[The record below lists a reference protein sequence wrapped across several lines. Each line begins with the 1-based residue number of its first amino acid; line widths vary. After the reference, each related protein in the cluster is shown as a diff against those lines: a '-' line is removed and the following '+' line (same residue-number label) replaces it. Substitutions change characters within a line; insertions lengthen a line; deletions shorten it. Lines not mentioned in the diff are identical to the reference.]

1 VKTAK
6 SSAGSSDF
14 ECTDEFGMLKSADQ
28 AGWYQKWNQ
37 IFFTYRNH
45 IEDAALLK
53 NRVVCQKRTLWG
65 PVRYRNPLQFRR

>member
-37 IFFTYRNH
+37 IF
-45 IEDAALLK
+45 LL
-53 NRVVCQKRTLWG
+53 TETT
-65 PVRYRNPLQFRR
+65 